1 MFCFLVYIYYR
12 GILYF
17 FLLCIY
23 DLRNMSNVFVRKI
36 YCRIYFFNFFENC
49 FFYLLV
55 GLFGRI

>member
-23 DLRNMSNVFVRKI
+23 DLRNMSNVFVKKYSVEYIFLIFLRIVFFI
-36 YCRIYFFNFFENC
+36 Y
-49 FFYLLV
+49 
-55 GLFGRI
+55 